1 MEREKK
7 HGCIGEIKIEREE
20 GESLRYRERGRRER
34 GERKDEKMEDGNRV
48 EKSKVESM
56 TRLNNAKIFIKY

>member
-1 MEREKK
+1 MHRRDEDKEGGKR
-7 HGCIGEIKIEREE
+7 EREE

-56 TRLNNAKIFIKY
+56 TRLNNAKIFINY